1 MVYCPAWGQMDQ
13 GDEAGSHR
21 IRDLADA
28 PKRGTLKVYLGA
40 AVGVGK
46 TYRMLEEA
54 RQLRDEGHDV
64 VLGFVE
70 THGRRDTAA
79 LIGDLE
85 VIPLRDV
92 HYRGV
97 LVKEMDLDAILAR
110 KPEFAIV
117 DELAHTNAAGSRN
130 DKRFQD
136 VQELLTAGINVVT
149 ALNIQHV
156 ESMGPIVKRLT
167 GLNIRETVPDAF
179 LAGADEIVDVDVSIE
194 ELRERLREG
203 KIYPI
208 QQVNLALRNFFRP
221 SNLSALR
228 ELTLREVARDIG
240 RRREEH
246 KQLNGN
252 EMPRLFSLRLL
263 VCLPVDPHAAE
274 GLLCKGWREAGAHD
288 AVWYAVHVETPQ
300 ESLRKVGP
308 GEFRAL
314 LDNIN
319 LANDLGAE
327 IAWLKS
333 SDVAA
338 AITEFA
344 HEKRISKIIL
354 KRPRIGFWSRLYHH
368 SLAEKLI
375 YEARNFDVEVVSDE
389 G

>member
-1 MVYCPAWGQMDQ
+1 MNREEEP
-13 GDEAGSHR
+13 GSHG
-21 IRDLADA
+21 IREQADA
-28 PKRGTLKVYLGA
+28 PTPKRGTLKVYLGA

-54 RQLRDEGHDV
+54 LQLRAEGHDV

-79 LIGDLE
+79 LIDDLE
-85 VIPLRDV
+85 ITPLRDV
-92 HYRGV
+92 PYRGV
-97 LVKEMDLDAILAR
+97 LVKEMDVDALLSR
-110 KPEFAIV
+110 NPEFAIV
-117 DELAHTNAAGSRN
+117 DELAHTNALGSRN
-130 DKRFQD
+130 NKRFQD
-136 VQELLTAGINVVT
+136 VRQLLVAGINIIT

-167 GLNIRETVPDAF
+167 GQNILESVPDAF
-179 LAGADEIVDVDVSIE
+179 LAGADEIVDVDVSVE

-208 QQVNLALRNFFRP
+208 QQVNLALRNFFQP

-240 RRREEH
+240 RRREE
-246 KQLNGN
+246 QRLLNEN
-252 EMPRLFSLRLL
+252 EIPRHFFGERLL
-263 VCLPVDPHAAE
+263 VCLPLEPHAAE

-288 AVWYAVHVETPQ
+288 AVWYAVHVETPP
-300 ESLRKVGP
+300 ESLRKVSP
-308 GEFRAL
+308 REFRAL

-319 LANDLGAE
+319 LASDLGAE
-327 IAWLKS
+327 IIWIKS
-333 SDVAA
+333 SDVAR

-344 HEKRISKIIL
+344 HEKRIAKIIL
-354 KRPRIGFWSRLYHH
+354 KRPRYRFWSQLYHH

-375 YEARNFDVEVVSDE
+375 YRARNFDVEVVSDE

>member
-1 MVYCPAWGQMDQ
+1 MDQ
-13 GDEAGSHR
+13 NDEPGSHSN
-21 IRDLADA
+21 RDLAEA

-54 RQLRDEGHDV
+54 LQLRREGHDV

-92 HYRGV
+92 PYRGL

-117 DELAHTNAAGSRN
+117 DELAHTNVPGSRN
-130 DKRFQD
+130 QKRFRD
-136 VQELLTAGINVVT
+136 VQQLSAAGINVIT

-156 ESMGPIVKRLT
+156 ASMGPIVKRLT
-167 GLNIRETVPDAF
+167 GVIIHESVPDGF
-179 LAGADEIVDVDVSIE
+179 LAGADEIVDVDVSVE
-194 ELRERLREG
+194 ELRERLHEG

-208 QQVNLALRNFFRP
+208 QQVNLALRNFFQP
-221 SNLSALR
+221 GNLSTLR

-246 KQLNGN
+246 RRLNGN
-252 EMPRLFSLRLL
+252 ETPHQLFGARLL
-263 VCLPVDPHAAE
+263 VCLPLDPHAAE
-274 GLLCKGWREAGAHD
+274 GLLCRGWREAGAHG
-288 AVWYAVHVETPQ
+288 AVWYALHVETPQ
-300 ESLRKVGP
+300 ESVRKISP

-314 LDNIN
+314 LDNVN
-319 LANDLGAE
+319 LASDLGAE

-338 AITEFA
+338 AIAEFA
-344 HEKRISKIIL
+344 REKRISKIIL
-354 KRPRIGFWSRLYHH
+354 KRPRISLWRQLYHH
-368 SLAEKLI
+368 SPAKKLL
-375 YEARNFDVEVVSDE
+375 YEARDFDVEFVSDE